1 MLHTCPKTVPE
12 NSEKR
17 ITNEIKNTITK
28 KQKLYKRFCK
38 TRKLHDER
46 SYRKQRNKTIEI
58 ITLAK
63 KDYFESYLNETLAAP
78 KKFYKVLNSLC
89 GRHKQH
95 TKILLND
102 GSNEKITDEL
112 EIANTFN
119 EKFTGTVGLPIDPL
133 HNDHCLRKVCKS
145 ANSIFFYPMTL
156 PELEN
161 IIFKLRDHKA
171 TGLDGISSEILK
183 CSFPVICLMLLQLCN
198 ESMEMGVFPD
208 CLKISRVIPLHK
220 KGPKT
225 CADNYRSISLLST
238 VSEVLGKAVHNRVCS
253 FVDKFKLLHPKQ
265 FGFRSGHSTCH
276 ALIEITERLRESEF
290 QHTSV
295 LLDLRK
301 AFDTVNHERL
311 LMKLEIYGIRGTAL
325 AWFESY
331 LNNRYQCVQ
340 INKTRSAFQL
350 VMSGVPQGSIL
361 GPLLFIIFMNDFPC
375 VSSLLETFLFADD
388 ANCLHSIKKDELF
401 GLNDELEKVKDWTNT
416 NGPALNIEKTQVL
429 QIGLPYHDVILD
441 GKIID
446 RQNVVNYLGVYID
459 HKLNFSHHI
468 HKVVTKTSKHLNVS
482 FRLRQLVSRNFLI
495 RYYNVYVKPI
505 ISYGLFVYGCTS
517 KTQLLPVF
525 YMQKKVLKIILC
537 KSKMP
542 HTSALFE
549 VTGTS
554 NVYDM
559 YTIELLKF
567 CIQSTSNLCPT
578 TCLNSLF
585 AVKDTQS
592 MSTRSTNLGLFELP
606 CAKSSKIRHS
616 VRYRGCKL
624 LNYLLGLNAPLPCQS

>member
-1 MLHTCPKTVPE
+1 MLI
-12 NSEKR
+12 NS
-17 ITNEIKNTITK
+17 N
-28 KQKLYKRFCK
+28 F
-38 TRKLHDER
+38 
-46 SYRKQRNKTIEI
+46 
-58 ITLAK
+58 
-63 KDYFESYLNETLAAP
+63 
-78 KKFYKVLNSLC
+78 
-89 GRHKQH
+89 
-95 TKILLND
+95 
-102 GSNEKITDEL
+102 
-112 EIANTFN
+112 
-119 EKFTGTVGLPIDPL
+119 
-133 HNDHCLRKVCKS
+133 
-145 ANSIFFYPMTL
+145 SIP
-156 PELEN
+156 
-161 IIFKLRDHKA
+161 
-171 TGLDGISSEILK
+171 SS
-183 CSFPVICLMLLQLCN
+183 
-198 ESMEMGVFPD
+198 
-208 CLKISRVIPLHK
+208 
-220 KGPKT
+220 
-225 CADNYRSISLLST
+225 
-238 VSEVLGKAVHNRVCS
+238 
-253 FVDKFKLLHPKQ
+253 

-350 VMSGVPQGSIL
+350 VMSGVPQGSIWDHCYS
-361 GPLLFIIFMNDFPC
+361 LFSWMTSH
-375 VSSLLETFLFADD
+375 VYLRFLKLFF
-388 ANCLHSIKKDELF
+388 SQMMPIVYTRSKKMKLF

-525 YMQKKVLKIILC
+525 ICRK
-537 KSKMP
+537 
-542 HTSALFE
+542 
-549 VTGTS
+549 
-554 NVYDM
+554 
-559 YTIELLKF
+559 
-567 CIQSTSNLCPT
+567 
-578 TCLNSLF
+578 
-585 AVKDTQS
+585 
-592 MSTRSTNLGLFELP
+592 
-606 CAKSSKIRHS
+606 
-616 VRYRGCKL
+616 RYWK
-624 LNYLLGLNAPLPCQS
+624 